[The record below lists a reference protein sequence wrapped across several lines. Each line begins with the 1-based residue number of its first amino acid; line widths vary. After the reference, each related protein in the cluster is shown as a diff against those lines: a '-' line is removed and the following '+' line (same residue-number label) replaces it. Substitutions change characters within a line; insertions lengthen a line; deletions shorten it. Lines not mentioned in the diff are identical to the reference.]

1 MNNPLPEQTAVD
13 ERIKLYKALLGV
25 LPGGSFVVEYLIDH
39 VRGQRAERLLAYI
52 EQLNHRLERLE
63 SLEFTQTYEYAAL
76 VENSIIEAI
85 KPVSQNR
92 LGWIA
97 SIVVPSVAPTERE
110 IEFRRSALQILTDL
124 SDNDVQFLLA
134 QANLS
139 SAFKLEKSMSGRH
152 SISMADAKNLPAHE
166 LFLKRLENA
175 QLELHR
181 GALVAKRLL
190 VHSEE
195 RSPLKYWLSE
205 LGRLFLF
212 VLGGEHSVR

>member
-39 VRGQRAERLLAYI
+39 VRDQRAERLLAYI
-52 EQLNHRLERLE
+52 ERLNHRLERLE

-76 VENSIIEAI
+76 VENSIVEAI

-139 SAFKLEKSMSGRH
+139 SAFKLEKSMSGLH
-152 SISMADAKNLPAHE
+152 SISMADAKSLPAHE

-195 RSPLKYWLSE
+195 RSPLKYRLSE

>member
-39 VRGQRAERLLAYI
+39 VRGQRAERILAYI
-52 EQLNHRLERLE
+52 EQLNHRLEQLE

-76 VENSIIEAI
+76 VENSIIEAT

-152 SISMADAKNLPAHE
+152 FISMADAKNLLAHD

-181 GALVAKRLL
+181 GALVAQRLL
-190 VHSEE
+190 VHSEG
-195 RSPLKYWLSE
+195 RSPLRYRLSE

>member
-1 MNNPLPEQTAVD
+1 MNNPLPEKTAVD
-13 ERIKLYKALLGV
+13 ERIKLYKALLDV

-52 EQLNHRLERLE
+52 EQLNHRLEQLE

-76 VENSIIEAI
+76 VENSIIEAT

-97 SIVVPSVAPTERE
+97 SIVAPSIAPTERE

-134 QANLS
+134 QSDFS
-139 SAFKLEKSMSGRH
+139 SAFQLEKSMSGRH
-152 SISMADAKNLPAHE
+152 SISMADAKTFPL
-166 LFLKRLENA
+166 
-175 QLELHR
+175 
-181 GALVAKRLL
+181 
-190 VHSEE
+190 
-195 RSPLKYWLSE
+195 RS
-205 LGRLFLF
+205 FF
-212 VLGGEHSVR
+212 